1 MRKASF
7 LILFTFIFL
16 SACSKKV
23 WLYLGSG
30 FDSKNV
36 TIITKDNKKQTYL
49 VKDSILNTNDVIG
62 LALWKEIRLKKW
74 TKNYMEFKI
83 QDSVFEIEISCQN
96 SFFCDITDTTVLNCR
111 ELKKNEKFY

>member
-1 MRKASF
+1 MRIAYF
-7 LILFTFIFL
+7 LILIAVIFL
-16 SACSKKV
+16 SGCSKKV

-49 VKDSILNTNDVIG
+49 VKDSILTTNDVIG
-62 LALWKEIRLKKW
+62 LTLYREIRLKKCS
-74 TKNYMEFKI
+74 KNYMEFKI
-83 QDSVFEIEISCQN
+83 QDSTFEIEISCQN
-96 SFFCDITDTTVLNCR
+96 SFFCDFNDSTGLNCR